1 MPGFIENVQGRELL
15 FKILEGQLGPRIL
28 YELDQLKTRCL
39 AGYNRFPWRLFV
51 LSCYS
56 LERLD
61 GLRLPWE
68 SAERRSCQP

>member
-15 FKILEGQLGPRIL
+15 FKILEGVIETANPLRTGSTENALP
-28 YELDQLKTRCL
+28 
-39 AGYNRFPWRLFV
+39 GYNRLPWRLFV

-61 GLRLPWE
+61 GLRLPRE